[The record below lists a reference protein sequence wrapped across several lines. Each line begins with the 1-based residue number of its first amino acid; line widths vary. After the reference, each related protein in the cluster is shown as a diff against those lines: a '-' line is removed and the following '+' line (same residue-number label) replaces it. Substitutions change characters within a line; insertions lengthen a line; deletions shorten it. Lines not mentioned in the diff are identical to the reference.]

1 MDVNAVWVP
10 HALEATGRI
19 LDAVR
24 ALGLDARARAG
35 RRHVRR
41 AARRR
46 VRARRG
52 RAAAGGRD
60 VARRRAA
67 LRGAARR
74 LGGAGPRGGAPG
86 RDAGRRAG
94 ALDRAA
100 DSSGAL
106 RDSLTFLAVALD
118 SAGAPV
124 ARGQHRPGHAA
135 LPRRGRAG
143 AGAGAAPG
151 DAAADSA
158 LLRDVRLF
166 ARAYPAGLLVARVGP
181 AVSNDAY
188 AAPAVWREFD
198 RDPYHG
204 PKVVWGR
211 EVNLFLL
218 GVADRIAAA
227 GAGRAAYVRE
237 LRDAF
242 DRVGAAA
249 EAAGFKSELWSYE
262 VRDGAARAVRYGS
275 GNDVQLWTTTD
286 LAVQFARSKLR

>member
-1 MDVNAVWVP
+1 MPA
-10 HALEATGRI
+10 AE
-19 LDAVR
+19 R
-24 ALGLDARARAG
+24 AYWT
-35 RRHVRR
+35 
-41 AARRR
+41 R
-46 VRARRG
+46 V
-52 RAAAGGRD
+52 
-60 VARRRAA
+60 
-67 LRGAARR
+67 
-74 LGGAGPRGGAPG
+74 
-86 RDAGRRAG
+86 
-94 ALDRAA
+94 A

-124 ARGQHRPGHAA
+124 AVANTDPATRLFLGEV
-135 LPRRGRAG
+135 GRAP
-143 AGAGAAPG
+143 GAGAAAG

-166 ARAYPAGLLVARVGP
+166 ARAYPAGLLVPRVGP

-188 AAPAVWREFD
+188 ATPAVWREFD

-227 GAGRAAYVRE
+227 GPGRAAYVRE

-249 EAAGFKSELWSYE
+249 DAAGFKSELWSYE
-262 VRDGAARAVRYGS
+262 VRDGGARAVRYGS